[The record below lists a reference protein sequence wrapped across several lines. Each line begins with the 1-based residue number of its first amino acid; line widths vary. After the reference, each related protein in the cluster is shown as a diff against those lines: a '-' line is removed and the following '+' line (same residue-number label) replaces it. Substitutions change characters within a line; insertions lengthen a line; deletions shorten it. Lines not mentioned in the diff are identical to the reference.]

1 MTSSTYGTLQGD
13 TSPSSP
19 KTYRLSK
26 AAKITLALIA
36 CGAGAVMAYPGTRAT
51 ITRLLQ
57 DSIQSQIGV
66 GKFDEKM
73 VGDFGEWAD
82 TPGARLLDKGE
93 ATPAQSRAVVEAL
106 NGTSDAFSV
115 HAGLLKDAESA
126 ALRASLDAEH
136 AQGSLAG
143 EADLKLNITLKEL
156 ESIVGT
162 AATDRLVDFCGG
174 HFDAIIIRR
183 CEPGGQII
191 NFHKDDH
198 LRTILISLIDD
209 EEFEGGRLVFATR
222 DGLRV
227 PPRPA
232 GTATVHTSAVV
243 HGVTRHTAGVR
254 YGLFFLQGM
263 GGVGTL
269 SDGGYDQDDSG
280 ATYVATNGTNGTM
293 TQDKPSAVIT
303 GMDGLYRVDVDM
315 MKLA

>member
-1 MTSSTYGTLQGD
+1 MYGTAELQGD
-13 TSPSSP
+13 AAPSSP

-26 AAKITLALIA
+26 VAKIALALIA
-36 CGAGAVMAYPGTRAT
+36 CSAAAVIAYPGTRST
-51 ITRLLQ
+51 ITGLLQ
-57 DSIQSQIGV
+57 DVVKNQIGV
-66 GKFDEKM
+66 SKFDEKM
-73 VGDFGEWAD
+73 VGSFGEWAG
-82 TPGARLLDKGE
+82 TPGARLLDKGQ
-93 ATPAQSRAVVEAL
+93 ATPAESRAVVEAL

-115 HAGLLKDAESA
+115 HAGLLKDSECA
-126 ALRASLDAEH
+126 ALRAQLDMEH
-136 AQGSLAG
+136 ARGTLAG

-156 ESIVGT
+156 EYIVGT
-162 AATDRLVDFCGG
+162 AAADRLVAFCGG
-174 HFDAIIIRR
+174 HFDTIIIRR
-183 CEPGGQII
+183 CEPHGQII

-198 LRTILISLIDD
+198 LRTILIALIDD

-280 ATYVATNGTNGTM
+280 ATYVATNGTM
-293 TQDKPSAVIT
+293 TGDTPSAVIT
-303 GMDGLYRVDVDM
+303 GMDGLYRVDVDQLDADM